1 MSDRNMS
8 HPAELKGLFNG
19 LDKSSVFGSISDIH
33 LCEARLGESLVFP
46 GPRRVPPHLMP
57 EMESL
62 LSRCRSCGKG
72 DFMVSMNGEFFRVRH
87 ETHTVDGTWYRLRR
101 MPPDP
106 PELAKLP
113 SPLPAPLLKLLMSPR
128 LGQGGLVYV
137 VGAPGQGK
145 TTTASATLVSRL
157 KEYGGFA
164 FTVEDPPEMPLN
176 GWHHN
181 GYCSQTW
188 VAGDAAADWAESFR
202 GVLRSQPVGTP
213 TILYVGEVRDAESA
227 YALLRAASN
236 GFLVVATGFGNDIVS
251 GLEALIHLAGA
262 QASWLASL
270 SGLLRLVVHQR
281 IVNDKVV
288 ASWLASLNVKTSV
301 AAKIRAGTL
310 NHLLSDIQ
318 FQANQA
324 MLGIDV
330 FEEQAGGS

>member
-1 MSDRNMS
+1 MPDRKMTP
-8 HPAELKGLFNG
+8 PADVNGLFNG
-19 LDKSSVFGSISDIH
+19 LEKSSVFGSISDIH

-46 GPRRVPPHLMP
+46 GPRRVSPHLMP

-62 LSRCRSCGKG
+62 LSRCRACGKG

-106 PELAKLP
+106 PELDKLP
-113 SPLPAPLLKLLMSPR
+113 SKLPAPLVRLLMSPR
-128 LGQGGLVYV
+128 LKQGGLVYV

-164 FTVEDPPEMPLN
+164 VTVEDPPEMPLN
-176 GWHHN
+176 GWHHQ
-181 GYCSQTW
+181 GFCSQTW

-202 GVLRSQPVGTP
+202 GVLRSQPVGTS
-213 TILYVGEVRDAESA
+213 TMLYVGEVRDADSA
-227 YALLRAASN
+227 HALLRAAAN

-262 QASWLASL
+262 QASWLTSL

-281 IVNDKVV
+281 IVNEQI
-288 ASWLASLNVKTSV
+288 AATSLASLDVKTSV

-330 FEEQAGGS
+330 FEEQAG

>member
-1 MSDRNMS
+1 MPDRNMTP
-8 HPAELKGLFNG
+8 PADMNGLFNG
-19 LDKSSVFGSISDIH
+19 LDKSSVFGTISDIH

-46 GPRRVPPHLMP
+46 GPRRVPPHIMP
-57 EMESL
+57 EVESL
-62 LSRCRSCGKG
+62 LSRCRACGKG

-106 PELAKLP
+106 PELDKLP
-113 SPLPAPLLKLLMSPR
+113 SKLPPPLVRLLMSPR

-157 KEYGGFA
+157 KEFGGFA
-164 FTVEDPPEMPLN
+164 VTVEDPPEMPLN
-176 GWHHN
+176 GWHNN

-188 VAGDAAADWAESFR
+188 VAGEAAADWAESFR
-202 GVLRSQPVGTP
+202 GVLRSQPVGTSS
-213 TILYVGEVRDAESA
+213 ILYVGEVRDADSA
-227 YALLRAASN
+227 HALLRAASN
-236 GFLVVATGFGNDIVS
+236 GFLVIATGFGTDITS

-262 QASWLASL
+262 QASWLSSL

-281 IVNDKVV
+281 IVNEKMV
-288 ASWLASLNVKTSV
+288 ATSLASLNAKTSV
-301 AAKIRAGTL
+301 AAKLRAGTL
-310 NHLLSDIQ
+310 SHLLSDIQ
-318 FQANQA
+318 FQSNQA

-330 FEEQAGGS
+330 FEEQAG

>member
-1 MSDRNMS
+1 MPDRNLTP
-8 HPAELKGLFNG
+8 PADMNGLFNG
-19 LDKSSVFGSISDIH
+19 PDKSSVFGSISDIH
-33 LCEARLGESLVFP
+33 LCEARLGDSIVFP
-46 GPRRVPPHLMP
+46 GPRRVSSHLMP

-62 LSRCRSCGKG
+62 LSRCRACGKG

-87 ETHTVDGTWYRLRR
+87 ETRTVDGTWYRLRR

-106 PELAKLP
+106 PELDNLP
-113 SPLPAPLLKLLMSPR
+113 SRLPPPLVRLLMSPR
-128 LGQGGLVYV
+128 LSQGGLVYV

-227 YALLRAASN
+227 QAMLRAAAN
-236 GFLVVATGFGNDIVS
+236 GFLVVATGFGTDIIS

-262 QASWLASL
+262 NASWLASL

-281 IVNDKVV
+281 IVKEQVI
-288 ASWLASLNVKTSV
+288 ASSLASLNGKTSV
-301 AAKIRAGTL
+301 AAKLRAGTL

-324 MLGIDV
+324 ILGTDV
-330 FEEQAGGS
+330 FEEQAGS